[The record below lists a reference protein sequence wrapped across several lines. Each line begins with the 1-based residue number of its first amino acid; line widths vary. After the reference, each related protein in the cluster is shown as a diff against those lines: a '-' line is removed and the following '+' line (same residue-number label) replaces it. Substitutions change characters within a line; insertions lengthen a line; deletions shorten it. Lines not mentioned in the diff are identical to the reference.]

1 MSSEDSE
8 DDYIRMGQ
16 VPGDHEEIQEEMLEA
31 INSLSELRN
40 TRNTIMTTEER
51 VIVGLLLQYD
61 QQLRATYN
69 VSDDD
74 DGTDDVA
81 DDIPSNIYNIWQ
93 GVLQSIDALRT
104 MRNRRSAITNREEEV
119 NAQLLTLFERE
130 RQRAREVRR
139 LYRLNVT
146 GQSNQAMDAER
157 RLEELMRSTNTP
169 SQAPER
175 NENDEND
182 TEEEPIPERNISY

>member
-61 QQLRATYN
+61 QQLRSTYN
-69 VSDDD
+69 ISDDD

-146 GQSNQAMDAER
+146 GESNRAIDAER
-157 RLEELMRSTNTP
+157 RLEELMRSGNTP

-175 NENDEND
+175 NENDA
-182 TEEEPIPERNISY
+182 EEEGQIQETDFYN

>member
-1 MSSEDSE
+1 MSSKDSE

-61 QQLRATYN
+61 QQLRSTYN
-69 VSDDD
+69 ISDDD

-146 GQSNQAMDAER
+146 GQSNRAMDAER

-169 SQAPER
+169 SQASEH
-175 NENDEND
+175 NENDA
-182 TEEEPIPERNISY
+182 EEEGQIQETDFYN

>member
-61 QQLRATYN
+61 QQLRSTYN
-69 VSDDD
+69 ISDDD

-104 MRNRRSAITNREEEV
+104 MRNRRSAITNREEKV

-146 GQSNQAMDAER
+146 GESNRAIDAER
-157 RLEELMRSTNTP
+157 RLEELMRSGNTP

-175 NENDEND
+175 NENDA
-182 TEEEPIPERNISY
+182 EEEGQIQETDFYN